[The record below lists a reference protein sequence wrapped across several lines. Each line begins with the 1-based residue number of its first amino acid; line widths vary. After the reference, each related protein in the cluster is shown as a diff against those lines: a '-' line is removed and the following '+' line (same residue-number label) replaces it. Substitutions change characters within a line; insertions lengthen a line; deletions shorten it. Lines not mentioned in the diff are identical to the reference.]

1 MTPRIH
7 LALAIHNHQPVGN
20 FDHVFEQA
28 YREAYQP
35 FVELLER
42 HPGVRMAFHYTGP
55 VFEWLLVHEP
65 TLMERVR
72 AMAQRGQLEI
82 IGGAYYEAI
91 LVSIPDA
98 DKHAQLR
105 KLSERV
111 AEYFGQRPTGMWLA
125 ERVWEP
131 YLPLPIGRAGLSWA
145 LVDDTHFKSVGLSDA
160 DLFGYYVTEEQGQTL
175 KLFGTSKQLR
185 YLIPWGDVDDVIAYL
200 RSEATEDGTKVAV
213 MGDDGEKFGHWP
225 GTYAHCYE
233 RGWLD
238 RFFTALEANSDW
250 LITTPPGEY
259 ARNFP
264 AIGRVYLP
272 TASYAEMLEWAL
284 PARMSYEIQHMRH
297 ELEQRR
303 DAGDEEAAALLR
315 YMRGGLWR
323 SFMVKYP
330 EINYMHKKMLGVHE
344 LVHALPDG
352 DAKHAALDHLLAGQS
367 NDAYWHGVFGGIY
380 YSHIRGAVYDHLL
393 EAENLADAAGERGAA
408 WVSVAQ
414 DDIDRDSLPEL
425 IIRSPAQNLY
435 LAPHRGGM
443 LFEWDWR
450 AKHFNL
456 AATLTRRPEAYHQQ
470 FREALAEGS
479 VRLYDPARASQ
490 ELENIHGAGIKV
502 KELGL
507 EAKLN
512 YDWYLRYSL
521 IDHFLAPDTTLA
533 EFAAGRF
540 DDLGDFVQGAYV
552 AEARVEGSGATVTLA
567 RDGRVTQGEQHPA
580 VRVEKTLALDGDPSI
595 NLGQSALHVR
605 YRIINDGAGRL
616 TARFGSEQNFAL
628 HAGHGY
634 GCYYSLLDMYGGPSI
649 GALGDTHGGTLQD
662 TYLDSQGQIP
672 YAAGIAMTL
681 EYRGM
686 RVEMRWDRP
695 ATLWRAPVETVVYA
709 LEGFERSYQSSCL
722 LPLWEL
728 DLAPGE
734 AWEVEITFDLVEI

>member
-1 MTPRIH
+1 MTPKIH

-28 YREAYQP
+28 YHEAYLP
-35 FVELLER
+35 FAETLER

-55 VFEWLLVHEP
+55 VFDWLLEHKPE
-65 TLMERVR
+65 LLERVR
-72 AMAQRGQLEI
+72 AMVQRGQLEI

-91 LVSIPDA
+91 LVAIPDA

-105 KLSERV
+105 KLSDRI
-111 AEYFGQRPTGMWLA
+111 AEYFGHRPTGMWLA

-131 YLPLPIGRAGLSWA
+131 YLPLPISRAGLSWA
-145 LVDDTHFKSVGLSDA
+145 LVDDTHFKSVGLDDA

-185 YLIPWGDVDDVIAYL
+185 YLIPWSPVEEVIAYL
-200 RSEATEDGTKVAV
+200 RSEATEDGAKVAV

-238 RFFTALEANSDW
+238 QFFAAIEANSDW
-250 LITTPPGEY
+250 LVTIPPGEY
-259 ARNFP
+259 ARRFP

-272 TASYAEMLEWAL
+272 TASYAEMLDWAL
-284 PARMSYEIQHMRH
+284 PAQMSHEIHHMRR
-297 ELEQRR
+297 ELEERR
-303 DAGDEEAAALLR
+303 DHGDTEATALLR

-330 EINYMHKKMLGVHE
+330 EINVMHKKMLAVHE
-344 LVHALPDG
+344 LVHALPDSP
-352 DAKHAALDHLLAGQS
+352 ARHEALDHLLAGQS

-393 EAENLADAAGERGAA
+393 LAENLADVAAGRLHD

-414 DDIDRDSLPEL
+414 DDIDKDSLPEL
-425 IIRSPAQNLY
+425 IIRSSAQNLY

-450 AKHFNL
+450 ARHFNL
-456 AATLTRRPEAYHQQ
+456 AAALSRRPEGYHQQ
-470 FREALAEGS
+470 LREALAEGT
-479 VRLYDPARASQ
+479 VRLYDPELANQ
-490 ELENIHGAGIKV
+490 ELENIHGAGVKV

-507 EAKLN
+507 EERLH
-512 YDWYLRYSL
+512 YDWYQRYSL
-521 IDHFLAPDTTLA
+521 IDHFLALGTTLDD
-533 EFAAGRF
+533 FARAQFEDQGDF
-540 DDLGDFVQGAYV
+540 ILGDYAV
-552 AEARVEGSGATVTLA
+552 EARVHGSSATATLV
-567 RDGRVTQGEQHPA
+567 RDGSVRAGAAALP
-580 VRVEKTLALDGDPSI
+580 VRVEKTLMLESGRPE
-595 NLGQSALHVR
+595 LRVR
-605 YRIINDGAGRL
+605 YQITNNGETRL
-616 TARFGSEQNFAL
+616 AARFGSEQNFAL

-634 GCYYSLLDMYGGPSI
+634 GCYYRIPTGGEDAP
-649 GALGDTHGGTLQD
+649 LED
-662 TYLDSQGQIP
+662 YLDSQGET
-672 YAAGIAMTL
+672 AGADAISMTL
-681 EYRGM
+681 EYRAM
-686 RVEMRWDRP
+686 RVEMRWDKP
-695 ATLWRAPVETVVYA
+695 ALLWRTPVETVVYS
-709 LEGFERSYQSSCL
+709 LEGFERAYQSSCV

-734 AWEVEITFDLVEI
+734 AWEVELRFNLVALE

>member
-1 MTPRIH
+1 MTPKIH

-28 YREAYQP
+28 YHEAYLP

-55 VFEWLLVHEP
+55 VFEWLLAHKPE
-65 TLMERVR
+65 LLERVR

-91 LVSIPDA
+91 LVSIPDV

-111 AEYFGQRPTGMWLA
+111 TEYFGQRPTGMWLA

-131 YLPLPIGRAGLSWA
+131 SLPLPISRAGLSWA
-145 LVDDTHFKSVGLSDA
+145 LVDDTHFKSVGLNDA

-175 KLFGTSKQLR
+175 KLFGTSKPLR
-185 YLIPWGDVDDVIAYL
+185 YLIPWGQVEDVIAYL
-200 RSEATEDGTKVAV
+200 RSEATEDGNKVAV

-238 RFFTALEANSDW
+238 RFFSALEANNDW
-250 LITTPPGEY
+250 LITIPPGEY
-259 ARNFP
+259 ARSFP

-284 PARMSYEIQHMRH
+284 PAKLSYEIQHMRH

-303 DAGDEEAAALLR
+303 DSGDDEASTLLR

-330 EINYMHKKMLGVHE
+330 EINYMHKKMLSVHE
-344 LVHALPDG
+344 LVHALPEG
-352 DAKHAALDHLLAGQS
+352 DAKQTSLDHLLAGQS

-380 YSHIRGAVYDHLL
+380 YSHIRGAVYDNLL
-393 EAENLADAAGERGAA
+393 EAENLADAAGKHAA
-408 WVSVAQ
+408 GWISVAQ

-435 LAPHRGGM
+435 LAPHRGGS

-456 AATLTRRPEAYHQQ
+456 TATLTRRPEAYHQQ
-470 FREALAEGS
+470 FRDALAEGS
-479 VRLYDPARASQ
+479 VRLYDSERISQ

-507 EAKLN
+507 EHKLH
-512 YDWYLRYSL
+512 YDWYPRYSL
-521 IDHFLAPDTTLA
+521 IDHFLAPGTTL
-533 EFAAGRF
+533 ETFAAASF

-552 AEARVEGSGATVTLA
+552 AEARVEGSGATATLV
-567 RDGRVTQGEQHPA
+567 RDGHVAQGERELP
-580 VRVEKTLALDGDPSI
+580 VRVEKTLTLDGD
-595 NLGQSALHVR
+595 AARLHVR
-605 YRIINDGAGRL
+605 YRIINSGDERL
-616 TARFGSEQNFAL
+616 NARFGSEHNFAL

-634 GCYYSLLDMYGGPSI
+634 GCYYSLLN
-649 GALGDTHGGTLQD
+649 GDTHNGSSVPTLED
-662 TYLDSQGQIP
+662 TYLDSQDELTD
-672 YAAGIAMTL
+672 ATGIAMTL

-686 RVEMRWDRP
+686 RVEIRWNKP
-695 ATLWRAPVETVVYA
+695 ATLWRAPIETIVYA
-709 LEGFERSYQSSCL
+709 LEGFERSYQASCL

-734 AWEVEITFDLVEI
+734 DWEVEIEITLVGI